1 MAALSWGELAL
12 IEEVSALRTAAPRDS
27 GVTMVI
33 DIGLGM
39 SAVADILET
48 SGRWIDHWKL
58 SFGTSVFV
66 PEDVLKRKIEMI
78 NAAGIT
84 TFPGGT
90 LFEAAIVR
98 HHCRDYMARARSLG
112 FAAVEVSDGTIE
124 LPVDRR
130 RRVVECGLDGGLE
143 VITEVGKKD
152 PDAQM
157 TPAQMGE
164 QAALDMESGASW
176 VVVEGRESGTGVGV
190 FDSAGGIDME
200 AVEEIA
206 RTAGD
211 HASKL
216 VWEAPLKE
224 QQSSLVARFGINVG
238 LGNIDPAGVLALE
251 ALRSGLRF
259 ETLKPIADRLRQQ
272 GEWDPEQVEPV
283 ADPIASE

>member
-90 LFEAAIVR
+90 V
-98 HHCRDYMARARSLG
+98 
-112 FAAVEVSDGTIE
+112 
-124 LPVDRR
+124 
-130 RRVVECGLDGGLE
+130 
-143 VITEVGKKD
+143 
-152 PDAQM
+152 
-157 TPAQMGE
+157 
-164 QAALDMESGASW
+164 
-176 VVVEGRESGTGVGV
+176 
-190 FDSAGGIDME
+190 
-200 AVEEIA
+200 
-206 RTAGD
+206 
-211 HASKL
+211 
-216 VWEAPLKE
+216 
-224 QQSSLVARFGINVG
+224 
-238 LGNIDPAGVLALE
+238 
-251 ALRSGLRF
+251 RSGDCTTPL
-259 ETLKPIADRLRQQ
+259 P
-272 GEWDPEQVEPV
+272 
-283 ADPIASE
+283 